1 MAKVGLKDTLTLL
14 AKGYSKKD
22 IDALAEID
30 AQNEEDKKET
40 PSDPVPEDK
49 KEASKSDPVPETP
62 DQDDNDDS
70 DNTDYKKL
78 YEDLLKENEK
88 ANDENKKK
96 DDLIKKIQKNN
107 TNDNILPD
115 IKKKK
120 EDDINSLK
128 DALRSFY

>member
-30 AQNEEDKKET
+30 AQNEAQQQEA
-40 PSDPVPEDK
+40 PAQVIPDPVPE
-49 KEASKSDPVPETP
+49 VPA
-62 DQDDNDDS
+62 QDDEA
-70 DNTDYKKL
+70 DYKKL
-78 YEDLLKENEK
+78 YEELLEKNEQT
-88 ANDENKKK
+88 NEDNKKK

-115 IKKKK
+115 IEKKK